1 MKKRGLALFLAFC
14 LSVGSIISSV
24 GTEQAYA
31 AESNQT
37 EGTVLE
43 EQETDDGNLDIQKMG
58 IDEIEEIG
66 TAENTVGGESE
77 TEQEIVETEKV
88 EEIDDVVGT
97 TESTENVTE
106 TETAET
112 GDEAEIVEEI
122 DFAMAGNN
130 GYEQAA
136 SVFLFFRKQSY

>member
-24 GTEQAYA
+24 GTEQVYA

-37 EGTVLE
+37 EGAVLE

-66 TAENTVGGESE
+66 TAENMVGGESE
-77 TEQEIVETEKV
+77 TEQEIAETEKV

-106 TETAET
+106 TET
-112 GDEAEIVEEI
+112 GDETETEILEET
-122 DFAMAGNN
+122 DFAMAGND
-130 GYEQAA
+130 GFEKAA
-136 SVFLFFRKQSY
+136 SVFLFLRKQSY